1 MKAVLFMSLFPW
13 LGGKSLLQLH
23 PISRRR
29 TPDDPSLDP
38 QGEILLTSFKFT
50 AILRC
55 ELAGAELDLDLVKGA
70 AELERHLCV
79 VFVDHRRSRVFADI
93 EAFVERESNRLGQLD
108 AAFRDFLAVNRKR
121 PLSTLAGAPAVIGKV
136 ESNDVFARREL
147 ISRRYAVLVLLL
159 NRILVAILIGKRIGE
174 HGFAVEHKQAPTAK
188 ASALSDDDPVGPT
201 LGDINVCAD
210 AVRLVLD
217 VRRVRLGNTDHPRIV
232 SKVGPADVEAR
243 AQGRIC
249 PIAET

>member
-50 AILRC
+50 AILGC

-79 VFVDHRRSRVFADI
+79 IFVDHRRSRVFADV
-93 EAFVERESNRLGQLD
+93 ETFVERESNRLGQLD
-108 AAFRDFLAVNRKR
+108 AAFGDFLAVDRKR
-121 PLSTLAGAPAVIGKV
+121 PLSALSEAPTVVGKV
-136 ESNDVFARREL
+136 EPNDVFARRKL

-159 NRILVAILIGKRIGE
+159 KRILVAILIGKRIGE

-188 ASALSDDDPVGPT
+188 ASTLSHDDAVGPT
-201 LGDINVCAD
+201 LGDIDVSTD

-217 VRRVRLGNTDHPRIV
+217 VRRVCFRNADHPRIV
-232 SKVGPADVEAR
+232 GKVRPTHVEAR
-243 AQGRIC
+243 SERWIGSVG
-249 PIAET
+249 ET

>member
-1 MKAVLFMSLFPW
+1 MSA
-13 LGGKSLLQLH
+13 LGQK
-23 PISRRR
+23 R
-29 TPDDPSLDP
+29 TSAPDDASLDP
-38 QGEILLTSFKFT
+38 QGKILLTLLKFT

-79 VFVDHRRSRVFADI
+79 VFVDHWRSRVFAD
-93 EAFVERESNRLGQLD
+93 VETLVKREPKRLSQVD
-108 AAFRDFLAVNRKR
+108 APFGDFLAVDRKR
-121 PLSTLAGAPAVIGKV
+121 PLSTLAGTPAVVGKV

-201 LGDINVCAD
+201 LGDINVRAD

-217 VRRVRLGNTDHPRIV
+217 VRRVRLGNTDHPGIV
-232 SKVGPADVEAR
+232 GKVGPADVEAR